1 MAIHLTKEE
10 KAARYDALQSAI
22 RHTKEMYE
30 KRRDSFDKQYKEAQA
45 QGILGAYSKGQS
57 DAFALAADDL
67 SRWIE

>member
-1 MAIHLTKEE
+1 MAIHLTEKE
-10 KAARYDALQSAI
+10 KAARYDALQAAV
-22 RHTKEMYE
+22 RHTKELYE
-30 KRRDSFDKQYKEAQA
+30 RQRDSFDKQYKEAQA